1 MSNKL
6 PSKET
11 VNRLREEYPA
21 GTRIELISMEDDPYS
36 TLRPGDKGAVSFVDD
51 TGTIHV
57 RWDNGS
63 GLGLVYGVD
72 KYKKNTEPIFETGAD
87 AWRDAVQR
95 LGLREAETIG
105 GQYLSLQVYYAHTD
119 GEKQYCREF
128 FAAMYEDVGGLADP
142 AKLVYPFALE
152 KAVERVETSYYHK
165 GREPTQSIWR

>member
-36 TLRPGDKGAVSFVDD
+36 TLQPGDKGSVSFVDD
-51 TGTIHV
+51 AGSVHV

-72 KYKKNTEPIFETGAD
+72 RYKKSTEPIFETGAD
-87 AWRDAVQR
+87 YWRDAVQR

-105 GQYLSLQVYYAHTD
+105 G
-119 GEKQYCREF
+119 R
-128 FAAMYEDVGGLADP
+128 
-142 AKLVYPFALE
+142 
-152 KAVERVETSYYHK
+152 
-165 GREPTQSIWR
+165 